1 MGNDGILSIGATV
14 DKTGVDAGLAAI
26 QEGFQSTTQKVAV
39 QVEETCAKTRAAW
52 SKLSADV
59 KAGAASVSAEA
70 MRLAEATKAQTA
82 AYADLNRAKVLA
94 KDANLSEEE
103 STRIL
108 ASAQTELA
116 SATAEVARAKQA
128 QAEAVEAANLREGLS
143 ENLLVAQFQLAGR
156 EIAANFAAMKERM
169 VLGAREGSFEIRDLA
184 TAFTGVGEAIAAV
197 VAAGIAVHF
206 VDDLAKMNVELDHL
220 SVETRMSI
228 TNLAGLQEIVK
239 DSGVDWDEASVGIVR
254 MTKNLA
260 ASGDQFKE
268 MKMAVAGIGLS
279 LEALQGMS
287 PEEQLQKIAVA
298 FANTSNEGNVANA
311 AIEIFG
317 RGGKVLIPILKEQGA
332 ELDANMKKM
341 GDLTGVT
348 DKSAAAARRWTE
360 DMAKL
365 SMQWRSVM
373 MPVMENIENV
383 VMGIVGVWDA
393 AAALLQSIF
402 EGLAAIIVGLAQEF
416 VYLGKT
422 IFDALH
428 FNVSSLQEDIQKVMH
443 SGLDTLESEG
453 GVLKQKWYKVFSDFT
468 GISMDAINGK
478 VESLAAQLSPPAA
491 PGLPAGYDAGGK
503 TGPGAG
509 AGGSADGGAVGQEQG
524 AYNPLVSN
532 MRQIQGAMDAVQRQQ
547 QDLADAS
554 AVSAQQAGQAWR
566 SQMILPIQSFAAQM
580 PQVTL
585 KVVTATQQLAQGM
598 TKAMQQAFQKMAE
611 GFNQVV
617 SRWIIE
623 GGHFRQMMQQTINQ
637 VATHFLQQTMQMT
650 EQWAKHE
657 LMKVAQHQVAQA
669 QITATD
675 AAGAAQ
681 GVAIQKGA
689 DTQTNLAAAK
699 TAAKNTYKVVSG
711 WPVVGPILA
720 PIMAA
725 GAFAAVEA
733 FEQGGIVGGGRGMAV
748 PILAHAGERVLSAQ
762 QTTNFEKLVNQSSTS
777 STSITNHF
785 HDNSNYSAIDGASV
799 SSMVRS
805 HGREWRREAMRQMRL
820 SNAI

>member
-657 LMKVAQHQVAQA
+657 LMKVGQHQVAQA

-748 PILAHAGERVLSAQ
+748 PILAHAGERVLSSQ

>member
-1 MGNDGILSIGATV
+1 MAGDGILSIGATV
-14 DKTGVDAGLAAI
+14 DKTGVDAGLTSI
-26 QEGFQSTTQKVAV
+26 QEGFQSTTQKIAV
-39 QVEETCAKTRAAW
+39 QVEETCAKTKAAW
-52 SKLSADV
+52 TKLSADV

-70 MRLAEATKAQTA
+70 VRLAEATKAQTA

-116 SATAEVARAKQA
+116 SATAEVAQAKQA

-393 AAALLQSIF
+393 AAALLESVID
-402 EGLAAIIVGLAQEF
+402 GVGAAVTALAQEF
-416 VYLGKT
+416 FYLGKT

-443 SGLDTLESEG
+443 SGVDTLKQEG
-453 GVLKQKWYKVFSDFT
+453 SHLGGEWKKVFSDFT

-478 VESLAAQLSPPAA
+478 VESLADQLSPPAA

-503 TGPGAG
+503 TGSGAG

-532 MRQIQGAMDAVQRQQ
+532 MSQIQGAMDAVQRQQ

-657 LMKVAQHQVAQA
+657 LMKVGQHQVAQA

-748 PILAHAGERVLSAQ
+748 PILAHAGERVLSSQ

>member
-1 MGNDGILSIGATV
+1 MAGDGILSIGATV
-14 DKTGVDAGLAAI
+14 DKTGVDAGLGSI
-26 QEGFQSTTQKVAV
+26 QDGVKATVQSIAV
-39 QVEETCAKTRAAW
+39 QVEETCAKTKAAW
-52 SKLSADV
+52 NKLSDEV
-59 KAGAASVSAEA
+59 KAGAATVSAESLK
-70 MRLAEATKAQTA
+70 LAEATKRQTA
-82 AYADLNRAKVLA
+82 AYADLNRARVIS
-94 KDANLSEEE
+94 KDANLSEAE

-108 ASAQTELA
+108 ASAQTELS
-116 SATAEVARAKQA
+116 SATAEVAAAKQA
-128 QAEAVEAANLREGLS
+128 EAEAVEAANLREGLS

-156 EIAANFAAMKERM
+156 EIAANFASMKERM
-169 VLGAREGSFEIRDLA
+169 VLGAQEGSFEIRDLA
-184 TAFTGVGEAIAAV
+184 TAFTGIGQAIAAI
-197 VAAGIAVHF
+197 VAAGIVVHF
-206 VDDLAKMNVELDHL
+206 ADDLAKSQIELGHLAVE
-220 SVETRMSI
+220 SGIAVTS
-228 TNLAGLQEIVK
+228 LAGLQQIVK
-239 DSGVDWDEASVGIVR
+239 ESGVDWEAVSMGVVR

-268 MKMAVAGIGLS
+268 MKMAVAGVGLS
-279 LEALQGMS
+279 LKDLQGLS
-287 PEEQLQKIAVA
+287 PEQQLQKIAIA
-298 FANTSNEGNVANA
+298 FANTANEGNVANA

-332 ELDANMKKM
+332 QLVANMQATGK
-341 GDLTGVT
+341 LTNVT
-348 DKSAAAARRWTE
+348 QGSVDAAAKWQQVTSRLGME
-360 DMAKL
+360 F
-365 SMQWRSVM
+365 RSVM
-373 MPVMENIENV
+373 VPAIEIVEKAIAAVLAV
-383 VMGIVGVWDA
+383 VKAVDA
-393 AAALLQSIF
+393 AIWTVIDALGALAKTAASAGQVVYDAMTGHWTEMKSDASSLTNELGSIWGNYWDKMTKRWKETAALLTWSPK
-402 EGLAAIIVGLAQEF
+402 GAAAGEA
-416 VYLGKT
+416 
-422 IFDALH
+422 
-428 FNVSSLQEDIQKVMH
+428 
-443 SGLDTLESEG
+443 
-453 GVLKQKWYKVFSDFT
+453 GV
-468 GISMDAINGK
+468 
-478 VESLAAQLSPPAA
+478 
-491 PGLPAGYDAGGK
+491 AGEPD
-503 TGPGAG
+503 
-509 AGGSADGGAVGQEQG
+509 ADGGAG
-524 AYNPLVSN
+524 APGGGGAGSSTGAGSGALQAGYDPRVSN
-532 MRQIQGAMDAVQRQQ
+532 MSRIQGGAEAVQRQQ
-547 QDLADAS
+547 EDLADA
-554 AVSAQQAGQAWR
+554 ATAAAQQTGNAWGQAAIPL
-566 SQMILPIQSFAAQM
+566 QAFAVQLPKVTLAAQT
-580 PQVTL
+580 V
-585 KVVTATQQLAQGM
+585 TQQASQFTKIWEASFQRLAQG
-598 TKAMQQAFQKMAE
+598 
-611 GFNQVV
+611 FNQTV

-650 EQWAKHE
+650 EQWARHE
-657 LMKVAQHQVAQA
+657 LLKVGQHQVAQA

-748 PILAHAGERVLSAQ
+748 PVLAHAGERVLSAQ